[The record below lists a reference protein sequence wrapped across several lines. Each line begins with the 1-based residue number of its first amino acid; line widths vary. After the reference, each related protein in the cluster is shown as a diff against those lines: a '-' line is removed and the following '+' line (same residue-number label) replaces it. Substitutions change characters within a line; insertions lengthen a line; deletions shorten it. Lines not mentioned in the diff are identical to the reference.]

1 MLFWNWIFNWIYN
14 GIHKIV
20 RCLMWKKQKYFK
32 SFTWFCDTD
41 KAHQNRVKWIFL
53 CEVFGCSFHKGKSS
67 LWSNNW
73 HISQVLCKQR
83 CTMALWWPFLISILY
98 ELLVHYQLS
107 GEVVNKELCFIRSEF
122 SFFST
127 QWCQGSLK
135 VKVKSL
141 SCVWLLVTHGL

>member
-67 LWSNNW
+67 LYVSWESYHFQCYAFPFENPYFYLVLFPLAFLAV
-73 HISQVLCKQR
+73 QVC
-83 CTMALWWPFLISILY
+83 WWCIL
-98 ELLVHYQLS
+98 LM
-107 GEVVNKELCFIRSEF
+107 
-122 SFFST
+122 
-127 QWCQGSLK
+127 
-135 VKVKSL
+135 SL
-141 SCVWLLVTHGL
+141 SCFCLLCSVRKKSLYFIFILKIIFAES